1 MRYDSLWS
9 GIGVLAGKKMSG
21 VSAVIVSYFTGP
33 LLARSIASLKA
44 QPEISEIFVVDNGNW
59 DGAVDDAVAATQ
71 GGTPVHVITG
81 HGNVGFATAC
91 NLGAKRAK
99 GEFLL
104 FLNPDAMMPSGG
116 VATFLEDAKDLQ
128 RPWMIGP
135 KLVDPDGGEQQ
146 GSRRATLTPWR
157 AFVEATSLYR
167 FAPRHPYFRRFNLHN
182 EPCPQKLCKLPT
194 ISGAC
199 FFLPREDYF
208 SVGGMDERYFLHVE
222 DVDFCLRFTNA
233 GGSIY
238 FSPTVCVAHFKSS
251 SRVSPLRVERRKTTS
266 MLRYFRQHF
275 TLDYPAPFLW
285 LVWCAV
291 WAAFVLRVAKSVV
304 TGAVALIGLGPSGGD
319 TRRRAR
325 QLAARRSLR

>member
-1 MRYDSLWS
+1 
-9 GIGVLAGKKMSG
+9 MSG

-44 QPEISEIFVVDNGNW
+44 QPEVGEIIVVDNGNW
-59 DGAVDDAVAATQ
+59 DGAVEEAIAANA
-71 GGTPVHVITG
+71 GGAPVHVISG

-99 GEFLL
+99 GEYLL

-116 VATFLEDAKDLQ
+116 VGELLQNSQDLS

-135 KLVDPDGGEQQ
+135 KLVDPDGAEQQ

-157 AFVEATSLYR
+157 AFVEVTQLYR
-167 FAPRHPYFRRFNLHN
+167 FAPQHPYFRRFNLHD
-182 EPCPQKLCKLPT
+182 EPCPQKLCKVPT

-199 FFLPREDYF
+199 FFLLRDDYF
-208 SVGGMDERYFLHVE
+208 SIGGMDERYFLHVE
-222 DVDFCLRFTNA
+222 DVDFCLRFANE
-233 GGSIY
+233 GGQVF
-238 FSPTVCVAHFKSS
+238 FSPAVAVSHFKSS

-266 MLRYFRQHF
+266 MLRYFREHF
-275 TLDYPAPFLW
+275 TQDYPAPFLW

-291 WAAFVLRVAKSVV
+291 WASFVVKVSRNSALALF
-304 TGAVALIGLGPSGGD
+304 TLIGLGPEGGNV
-319 TRRRAR
+319 RRRAR
-325 QLAARRSLR
+325 QLAARRSVR